1 MRSLLDRLRHDT
13 GLAALVLAVAAAI
26 ALYAPTLARG
36 LVDYDDS
43 FMIADN
49 WIVQDMSWSS
59 LRTIFFDIDLGS
71 PARFAL
77 SPEYLPVRDLSIM
90 FDVAI
95 WGEWYPGFHLTNLA
109 LYLSAIV
116 VWFAAFEAFGIERKV
131 AGLAILIWAVH
142 PTHAES
148 VAWLA
153 ERKGLL
159 AALFAGAA
167 CLAYARFRAGRHA
180 GWLAVAALTAVA
192 AVWSKAPAV
201 FAIAAL
207 AGLELALPTKRVS
220 RARSLVGLGVLAVV
234 SAAAFVPV
242 VYLATSSSVIGTDAA
257 GPASRLAMVFGVH
270 GFYLQ
275 LAAMVH
281 SNAVSYP
288 ISLEG
293 PSVVQIVLGAAG
305 IGFALVVVFAPRRY
319 AWSPSDAFRACA
331 ILWLVTY
338 LPFSHAIV
346 PLQMIVVADRYML
359 FPTLGL
365 ALGFAVAVQR
375 ISSARARRALI
386 GVVVVAAAMRTFDAQ
401 SNWRDGRTLWERA
414 VQSNPHDGDAWS
426 AYADAMTKAGN
437 PVGAAQVTS
446 RGLKLS
452 RSPRLLLRKALILLE
467 HGNRHDGLL
476 AMRDAAEAGEARAMS
491 NLALLLLEVGQ
502 REEAIEW
509 SRRGASAMPMYAPAM
524 RALGRVTLA
533 SGNTAEALFAFTRAY
548 GLEPRS
554 CVNRFNLALAQIA
567 RGLTA
572 EAREHLRACADNLL
586 LGDRVRAELATLP
599 P

>member
-1 MRSLLDRLRHDT
+1 MRSLVERLRRDP
-13 GLAALVLAVAAAI
+13 GLAAVVLAVAAVI
-26 ALYAPTLARG
+26 ALYAPTLGRG

-49 WIVQDMSWSS
+49 WIVQDLSWSS
-59 LRTIFFDIDLGS
+59 LRTIFFDIDLTS

-77 SPEYLPVRDLSIM
+77 SPEYLPVRDVSIM
-90 FDVAI
+90 LDVAI
-95 WGEWYPGFHLTNLA
+95 WGDWYPGFHLTNLT
-109 LYLSAIV
+109 LYLAAIV

-131 AGLAILIWAVH
+131 AGLAILVWAVH

-159 AALFAGAA
+159 AALFTGVASLG
-167 CLAYARFRAGRHA
+167 YARFRAGRDA
-180 GWLAVAALTAVA
+180 RWLALAALTAVA

-207 AGLELALPTKRVS
+207 AGLELALPLKRVS
-220 RARSLVGLGVLAVV
+220 RMRSLVGLAVLALV

-257 GPASRLAMVFGVH
+257 GPASRIAMVFGVH

-293 PSVVQIVLGAAG
+293 PSVVQIALGVVG
-305 IGFALVVVFAPRRY
+305 VGLALVAAFAPRRY
-319 AWSPSDAFRACA
+319 AWSPSDALRAAA
-331 ILWLVTY
+331 IFWLVTL

-365 ALGFAVAVQR
+365 ALGFAVVSLR
-375 ISSARARRALI
+375 ISSVRARRALI
-386 GVVVVAAAMRTFDAQ
+386 GVVVVAAAMRTCDAQ

-414 VQSNPHDGDAWS
+414 TQSNPGDGEAWS
-426 AYADAMTKAGN
+426 AYADALTKAGD
-437 PVGAAQVTS
+437 PAAAMLATS

-452 RSPRLLLRKALILLE
+452 RAPRLLLRKALILIE
-467 HGNRHDGLL
+467 HGYRRDGLR

-502 REEAIEW
+502 NNEAIEW
-509 SRRGASAMPMYAPAM
+509 SRRGAVAMPMYAPAM
-524 RALGRVTLA
+524 RALGRVALA
-533 SGNTAEALFAFTRAY
+533 TGNTAEALTAFTRTFA
-548 GLEPRS
+548 LEPRS
-554 CVNRFNLALAQIA
+554 CTNRYNLALAQIA
-567 RGLTA
+567 SGITT
-572 EAREHLRACADNLL
+572 EARELIRDCAGNFV
-586 LGDRVRAELATLP
+586 LGERVRAMLETLP